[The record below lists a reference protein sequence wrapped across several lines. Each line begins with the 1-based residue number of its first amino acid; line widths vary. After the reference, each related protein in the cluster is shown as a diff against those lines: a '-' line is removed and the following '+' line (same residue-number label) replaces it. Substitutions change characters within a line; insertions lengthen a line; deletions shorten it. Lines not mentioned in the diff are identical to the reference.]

1 MVYPTHTQ
9 IQNKAARTY
18 RMVTSSV
25 FGCLLMVYVFSC
37 TRDVPPPQPP
47 GYPKPY
53 RVFGQW
59 YQPIP
64 DAAGFRQE
72 GIASWYGA
80 DFHGRKTSN
89 GETYDMY
96 AMTAAHKTLPL
107 GTLVRVRNLANR
119 EEVEVRINDRG
130 PFVRGRIIDLSYT
143 AAKKIGVVG
152 PGTAPVE
159 VVALG
164 VSVPVRDSN
173 PASAAPLTSD
183 YFYKGNFSIQVGSF
197 SNLGNAERLKQRLDT
212 HYENVRIIP
221 VDKGGA
227 TFHRVRIG
235 QFTDLNVAE
244 STEEKLIGS
253 GFSDAFVVAE

>member
-1 MVYPTHTQ
+1 MMTP
-9 IQNKAARTY
+9 
-18 RMVTSSV
+18 SV
-25 FGCLLMVYVFSC
+25 FCCLLIIYFWGC
-37 TRDVPPPQPP
+37 TREVPPPQPI

-64 DAAGFRQE
+64 DAAGFRQK

-89 GETYDMY
+89 GEIYDMY

-107 GTLVRVRNLANR
+107 GTLVRVRNLVNR

-143 AAKKIGVVG
+143 AAKKIGLVG

-164 VSVPVRDSN
+164 VSVPVEGRK
-173 PASAAPLTSD
+173 PASAAPLPSD

-197 SNLGNAERLKQRLDT
+197 SNLGNAERLKQRLNT

-221 VDKGGA
+221 FDKGGA
-227 TFHRVRIG
+227 IFHRVRIG
-235 QFTDLNVAE
+235 QFTDLNMAE
-244 STEEKLIGS
+244 STEEKLVGI